1 MNIQVLAAK
10 DIARSFYVQGRH
22 VMLVQGN
29 KPWGSEVSLTE
40 TGFDRDISNLT
51 LAIAQDS
58 TSTPVK
64 ERYYMVQPV
73 FGKGPMRSAIRL
85 IHLAGRELIP
95 VEPLVCRAVTPTG
108 PATGF
113 SQDFRFDEA
122 FEDALRQLPAF
133 QAATRSQ
140 PLPLID
146 VVAMGAVYG
155 GFSGYSRFF
164 LRLEATTPAP
174 VTP

>member
-1 MNIQVLAAK
+1 MDTQVLARK

-29 KPWGSEVSLTE
+29 KPSGSEVDLSE
-40 TGFDRDISNLT
+40 TGFDRGISNLT
-51 LAIAQDS
+51 LAIAQDV
-58 TSTPVK
+58 TSDAAI
-64 ERYYMVQPV
+64 ERYYLVRPV
-73 FGKGPMRSAIRL
+73 FAKGPMRPSIRL
-85 IHLAGRELIP
+85 IHQAGRELIP
-95 VEPLVCRAVTPTG
+95 VEPIVCRAVTPTG

-133 QAATRSQ
+133 QAASRSL

-155 GFSGYSRFF
+155 GFAGFSRFF
-164 LRLEATTPAP
+164 LRLEAKTPDPTTR
-174 VTP
+174 

>member
-1 MNIQVLAAK
+1 METQVLANK

-29 KPWGSEVSLTE
+29 KPWGTEVELSE
-40 TGFDRDISNLT
+40 TGFDRGISNLT
-51 LAIAQDS
+51 LAMAQDV
-58 TSTPVK
+58 TTPISA
-64 ERYYMVQPV
+64 RYYLVQPV
-73 FGKGPMRSAIRL
+73 FAKGPMRSAIRL
-85 IHLAGRELIP
+85 IHQAGRELIP

-133 QAATRSQ
+133 QAASRAL

-155 GFSGYSRFF
+155 GFAGFSRFF
-164 LRLEATTPAP
+164 LRLEATAP
-174 VTP
+174 NPVSR

>member
-1 MNIQVLAAK
+1 MEIQMLAAK

-29 KPWGSEVSLTE
+29 KPWGTEVELNE
-40 TGFDRDISNLT
+40 TGFDRGISNLT
-51 LAIAQDS
+51 LAMAQDI
-58 TSTPVK
+58 TSTPVSA
-64 ERYYMVQPV
+64 RYYLVQPV
-73 FGKGPMRSAIRL
+73 FAKGPMRTAIRL
-85 IHLAGRELIP
+85 IHQAGRELIP
-95 VEPLVCRAVTPTG
+95 VEPLVCRAVTPSG
-108 PATGF
+108 PATGS

-133 QAATRSQ
+133 QAASRSA

-155 GFSGYSRFF
+155 GFAGFSRLF
-164 LRLEATTPAP
+164 LRLEATTPVPA
-174 VTP
+174 TR